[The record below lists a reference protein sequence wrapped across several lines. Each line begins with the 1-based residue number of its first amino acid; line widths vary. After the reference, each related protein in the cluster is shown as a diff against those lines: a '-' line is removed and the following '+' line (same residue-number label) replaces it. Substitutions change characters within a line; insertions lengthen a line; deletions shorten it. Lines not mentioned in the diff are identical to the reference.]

1 MTKVKGRQIPYLDK
15 AELFMELF
23 CYMAA
28 AIMILPILL
37 FSEWSPYT
45 RLGAILSCIL
55 MGRVFHTLRK
65 IDFTQDAQMFYLM
78 LGVPIGI
85 SIMVTAVV
93 GIYGIISTNVGIPIN
108 TARSIIFVCV
118 VALNI
123 STHMALKGG
132 ET

>member
-23 CYMAA
+23 CYVVAS
-28 AIMILPILL
+28 ISTLL
-37 FSEWSPYT
+37 YSAYSPYMIV
-45 RLGAILSCIL
+45 GAILVYVM
-55 MGRVFHTLRK
+55 MGRAFNTLRK

-93 GIYGIISTNVGIPIN
+93 CLYGVISFQAAMIIWFFCAI
-108 TARSIIFVCV
+108 AM
-118 VALNI
+118 NI